1 MKKITGLLL
10 AVIMTL
16 VLFTGCSRPTTSQTS
31 DGPIVFRYGIRNAWM
46 DSKSPYTSA
55 WAISSRTYH
64 HNHYEGLMRLDPKL
78 EHAPRLAESWTVSA
92 DGRTWTFNLRRGVKW
107 HDGQDFNADDVVFSY
122 KAVLENQLYRYFAE
136 VRDITDVTKVN
147 DYTVNIVTRV
157 PRADYI
163 NMFVME
169 IVPEHIW
176 NVNVTKEDFD
186 AYYDPKMIGTGPWMF
201 VEESIDEFVRYRAN
215 DNYWGGRPK
224 VDEFIYVF
232 FANDDTKL
240 QALEAGLIDM
250 TGLLASQVDY
260 ASRLP
265 GISLIEA
272 GGLRL
277 TELGFNM
284 WQDRRSRGNPLIRDE
299 KRIRQAID
307 HAINYE
313 ELIAFAKGGLANM
326 EYGLIPSLAKPFA
339 WTPDNNTKREFSPQ
353 KAIALLESA
362 GFRNVDANGIRSNA
376 AGQRLDFRV
385 SCIESSYRDAALL
398 IQRYCRDIGINMEI
412 TYVDTG
418 RQGDIIENQ
427 DFDTDMYYWGWT
439 GDYEDPGFI
448 LSVMTSDQIGG
459 RSDCWYSN
467 PEYDRLFNAQSSIMD
482 LNERIAAVHRM
493 QEIIYEDAPYLILYT
508 DKTVTAYNSD
518 KWTNLVR
525 MPDLFGDPL
534 NQFSY
539 KSVTRK

>member
-1 MKKITGLLL
+1 MKKILALSL
-10 AVIMTL
+10 AVLMTL
-16 VLFTGCSRPTTSQTS
+16 ALITGCSKPAASKSS
-31 DGPIVFRYGIRNAWM
+31 DGPIVFRYGLNSSWM
-46 DSKSPYTSA
+46 DSKNPYVSTR
-55 WAISSRTYH
+55 AISSRTYH

-78 EHAPRLAESWTVSA
+78 EHAPRLAESWTVSP
-92 DGRTWTFNLRRGVKW
+92 DGRTWTFNLRHGVKW

-122 KAVLENQLYRYFAE
+122 KSVLENQLYRYFAE

-163 NMFVME
+163 NMFIME

-176 NVNVTKEDFD
+176 SVNKTKADFD
-186 AYYDPKMIGTGPWMF
+186 SYFDPKMIGTGPWMF
-201 VEESIDEFVRYRAN
+201 VEESVDEFVRYRAN
-215 DNYWGGRPK
+215 VNYWGGRPN
-224 VDEFIYVF
+224 VDEFIYIF

-240 QALEAGLIDM
+240 QALEAGSIDM

-260 ASRLP
+260 AKRLP
-265 GISLIEA
+265 GISLVEA

-277 TELGFNM
+277 TEMGFNM
-284 WQDRRSRGNPLIRDE
+284 WKDPRSRGNPLIRDE

-339 WTPDNNTKREFSPQ
+339 WTPDSNTKREFSPQ
-353 KAIALLESA
+353 KAIALLEAA

-376 AGQRLDFRV
+376 AGQKLDFRV
-385 SCIESSYRDAALL
+385 SCIESAYRDAALL

-412 TYVDTG
+412 TYVDTN

-427 DFDTDMYYWGWT
+427 DFDTDIYYWGWT

-448 LSVMTSDQIGG
+448 LSVMTSEQIGG

-467 PEYDRLFNAQSSIMD
+467 PEYDRLFSAQSSIMD

-525 MPDLFGDPL
+525 MPDQFGDPL

>member
-1 MKKITGLLL
+1 MKK
-10 AVIMTL
+10 VILSLML
-16 VLFTGCSRPTTSQTS
+16 GIIFIGSCIAQT
-31 DGPIVFRYGIRNAWM
+31 PIVFRYGLNSSWM
-46 DSKSPYTSA
+46 DSKNPYVSTR
-55 WAISSRTYH
+55 AISARVYH
-64 HNHYEGLMRLDPKL
+64 HNHYEGLMRVDPNL
-78 EHAPRLAESWTVSA
+78 NHAPRLAESWTVSP
-92 DGRTWTFNLRRGVKW
+92 DGRTWTFKLRQGVKW
-107 HDGQDFNADDVVFSY
+107 QDGQDFNADDVVFSY
-122 KAVLENQLYRYFAE
+122 KVVLENQLYRYYNAIK
-136 VRDITDVTKVN
+136 DITDIRKVDN
-147 DYTVNIVTRV
+147 YAVEIKTRV

-163 NMFVME
+163 NMFIME

-176 NVNVTKEDFD
+176 NINKTKRDFENFF
-186 AYYDPKMIGTGPWMF
+186 DPKMIGTGPWMF
-201 VEESIDEFVRYRAN
+201 VEERIDNFVRYRAN
-215 DNYWGGRPK
+215 PNYWGGRPN
-224 VDEFIYVF
+224 VDEFIYIF

-240 QALEAGLIDM
+240 QALAAGSIDM
-250 TGLLASQVDY
+250 TGILASQIDY
-260 ASRLP
+260 TRKLP

-272 GGLRL
+272 GSLRF

-284 WQDRRSRGNPLIRDE
+284 WKDQRSRGNPLIRDE

-313 ELIAFAKGGLANM
+313 ELIAFAKGGLANK

-339 WTPDNNTKREFSPQ
+339 WTPNRNTKREFSPQ

-362 GFRNVDANGIRSNA
+362 GFRNVDANGIRSNT
-376 AGQRLDFRV
+376 AGQKLDFRV
-385 SCIESSYRDAALL
+385 SCIESSYRDVALL
-398 IQRYCRDIGINMEI
+398 IRRYCRDVGINMNI
-412 TYVDTG
+412 TYVNSV
-418 RQGDIIENQ
+418 QQAAIIEEQN
-427 DFDTDMYYWGWT
+427 FNTDIYIWGWT

-448 LSVMTSDQIGG
+448 LSTLTTEQIGG

-467 PEYDRLFNAQSSIMD
+467 PEYDKLFNAQSSIMN

-525 MPDLFGDPL
+525 MPDQFGDPL

-539 KSVTRK
+539 KSVKRK

>member
-1 MKKITGLLL
+1 MKKILALSL
-10 AVIMTL
+10 AVLMTL
-16 VLFTGCSRPTTSQTS
+16 ALITGCSKPAASKSS
-31 DGPIVFRYGIRNAWM
+31 DGPIVFRYGLNSSWM
-46 DSKSPYTSA
+46 DSKNPYVSTR
-55 WAISSRTYH
+55 AISSRTYH

-78 EHAPRLAESWTVSA
+78 EHAPRLAESWTVSP
-92 DGRTWTFNLRRGVKW
+92 DGRTWTFNLRHGVKW

-122 KAVLENQLYRYFAE
+122 KSVLENQLYRYFAE

-163 NMFVME
+163 NMFIME

-176 NVNVTKEDFD
+176 SVNKTKADFD
-186 AYYDPKMIGTGPWMF
+186 SYFDPKMIGTGPWMF
-201 VEESIDEFVRYRAN
+201 VEESVDEFVRYRAN
-215 DNYWGGRPK
+215 VNYWGGRPN
-224 VDEFIYVF
+224 VDEFIYIF

-240 QALEAGLIDM
+240 QALEAGSIDM

-260 ASRLP
+260 AKRLP
-265 GISLIEA
+265 GISLVEA

-277 TELGFNM
+277 TEMGFNM
-284 WQDRRSRGNPLIRDE
+284 WKDPRSRGNPLIRDE

-339 WTPDNNTKREFSPQ
+339 WTPDSNTKREFSPQ
-353 KAIALLESA
+353 KAIALLEAA

-376 AGQRLDFRV
+376 AGQKLDFRV

-412 TYVDTG
+412 TYVDTN

-427 DFDTDMYYWGWT
+427 DFDTDIYYWGWT

-448 LSVMTSDQIGG
+448 LSVMTSEQIGG

-467 PEYDRLFNAQSSIMD
+467 PEYDRLFSAQSSIMD

-525 MPDLFGDPL
+525 MPDQFGDPL